1 MGDRKR
7 DENSGRFSEEYPRD
21 DFLRVLEEL
30 GAVGT
35 TDVAEH
41 VGCDRRTAYL
51 KLQSLEEEGDV
62 ESRKVGNALLWE
74 LVDES

>member
-7 DENSGRFSEEYPRD
+7 DENSGRFSEEYPRE
-21 DFLRVLEEL
+21 DFLRVLEEH
-30 GAVGT
+30 GAAGT

-62 ESRKVGNALLWE
+62 ERRKVGNALLWE
-74 LVDES
+74 LVDKP